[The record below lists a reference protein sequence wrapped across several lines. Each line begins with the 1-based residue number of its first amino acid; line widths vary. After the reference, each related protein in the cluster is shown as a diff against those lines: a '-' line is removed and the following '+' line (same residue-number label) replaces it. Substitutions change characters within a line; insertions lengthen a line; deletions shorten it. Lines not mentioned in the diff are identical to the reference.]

1 MERIKKALDDARA
14 MREQALRDGRVA
26 AAGTTPRFDAATEQ
40 RIRELTPLRELP
52 AARRDAAIAH
62 GQVFGLPPG
71 TLVFAAG
78 EVTEHAHFL
87 LEGAVQYSDGER
99 GAWLLGAEDPDALL
113 PLDEPGAQRWTLI
126 AQRTARIFRVPRAL
140 LAPLADAT
148 PAAAATEAPAGQR
161 PESAAERTQPW
172 LGGAPGEAGADEAWA
187 GLRSQP
193 GLPAASPDGAGRTR
207 LDGAMR
213 VLEQRLRRH
222 VEEVRAQERAAAE
235 LKLRRQL
242 EELKA
247 GAQAELRRRFDELKQ
262 RAEAELRRK
271 LTQLRARDR
280 EMLLESET
288 RLRERHALLQRI
300 AKRYAHEKNE
310 IQHARR
316 QLEEKLRAADA
327 IHRELYEL
335 GRNVSLQLEDL
346 DHVFVEADDA
356 PPPPALPET

>member
-14 MREQALRDGRVA
+14 KREQALRD
-26 AAGTTPRFDAATEQ
+26 AGAVPRFDAATEL
-40 RIRELTPLRELP
+40 RIRELVPLREL
-52 AARRDAAIAH
+52 AAAQRDAAIAH
-62 GQVFGLPPG
+62 GQVFGLPAG

-78 EVTEHAHFL
+78 EVNEHAHFL
-87 LEGAVQYSDGER
+87 LEGAVQYTDGER
-99 GAWLLGAEDPDALL
+99 GAWLLGAEEPDALL
-113 PLDEPGAQRWTLI
+113 PLDEPGPQRWTLTVQQ
-126 AQRTARIFRVPRAL
+126 AARIFRVPRAWL
-140 LAPLADAT
+140 DPAGAPA
-148 PAAAATEAPAGQR
+148 PAAEIERPR
-161 PESAAERTQPW
+161 PESATERTQPW
-172 LGGAPGEAGADEAWA
+172 LGVPPEAADVDDAWPASPARA
-187 GLRSQP
+187 GL
-193 GLPAASPDGAGRTR
+193 ATASPAGGGRAR
-207 LDGAMR
+207 LDAALK

-242 EELKA
+242 EELKT

-280 EMLLESET
+280 EMLLENET
-288 RLRERHALLQRI
+288 RLRERHALLQRV

-346 DHVFVEADDA
+346 DHVFVEADEA
-356 PPPPALPET
+356 TPPPALPET

>member
-1 MERIKKALDDARA
+1 MERIKKALEDARV
-14 MREQALRDGRVA
+14 MREQALRDGRPA
-26 AAGTTPRFDAATEQ
+26 AATEPRFDAATEH
-40 RIRELTPLRELP
+40 RLRELTPLRELP
-52 AARRDAAIAH
+52 AAQLEAAVAG
-62 GQVFGLPPG
+62 GQVFGLAPG

-78 EVTEHAHFL
+78 DVNDHAHFL
-87 LEGAVQYSDGER
+87 LDGAVRYTDGER
-99 GAWLLGAEDPDALL
+99 GAWLLGAEDTDALL
-113 PLDEPGAQRWTLI
+113 PLDEPGPQRWTLT
-126 AQRTARIFRVPRAL
+126 AQRPSRIFRVPRAL
-140 LAPLADAT
+140 LDPNDGRTPFAPSASAVETL
-148 PAAAATEAPAGQR
+148 GSR
-161 PESAAERTQPW
+161 PELAQERTQP
-172 LGGAPGEAGADEAWA
+172 GRHGPSGEASADEDWTAFRA
-187 GLRSQP
+187 HP
-193 GLPAASPDGAGRTR
+193 GLAAPDGGGRGR
-207 LDGAMR
+207 LDAALK

-222 VEEVRAQERAAAE
+222 IEDVRAQERAAAE
-235 LKLRRQL
+235 LKLRRQFD
-242 EELKA
+242 ELKA

-346 DHVFVEADDA
+346 DHVFVEAEDA
-356 PPPPALPET
+356 PPPLAPPET